1 MNTVLLQ
8 AARFKLNCENRQH
21 NNYVDAG
28 CFLAIKN
35 NIEEPKMLDIVK
47 FLIFS
52 VCNNKKASLT
62 LTEKYY
68 IYINI
73 IERSNLK
80 S

>member
-1 MNTVLLQ
+1 
-8 AARFKLNCENRQH
+8 
-21 NNYVDAG
+21 
-28 CFLAIKN
+28 
-35 NIEEPKMLDIVK
+35 MLDIVK
-47 FLIFS
+47 FLIVS

>member
-1 MNTVLLQ
+1 
-8 AARFKLNCENRQH
+8 
-21 NNYVDAG
+21 
-28 CFLAIKN
+28 
-35 NIEEPKMLDIVK
+35 MLDIVK

-62 LTEKYY
+62 LTGKYY

-73 IERSNLK
+73 IERFNLK